1 MSDPNIDRMARPARR
16 HFALSGLALGASVL
30 APRAALAQT
39 PAATPAP
46 ARASGPIVQAG
57 ASPRLTVHAIDT
69 FHGSAAAGLRI
80 DFSRREG
87 EGWQLLRSVVT
98 NANGRSD
105 EPLLVGET
113 YAPGEYELLL
123 HAEDYFAR
131 RKASLPTP
139 PFLSTVPVR
148 IRIADVSRRFHL
160 PIQLGPWSY
169 SYSRGS

>member
-1 MSDPNIDRMARPARR
+1 MTDPILPRPARR
-16 HFALSGLALGASVL
+16 QFALSGLALGAAAL
-30 APRAALAQT
+30 APRGALAQA
-39 PAATPAP
+39 PAAVPAP
-46 ARASGPIVQAG
+46 ASPATGPIVQAG

-69 FHGSAAAGLRI
+69 YFGSAAAGLRI
-80 DFSRREG
+80 DFSKREG
-87 EGWQLLRSVVT
+87 EGWKLIRSVVT

-105 EPLLVGET
+105 EPLLVGDS
-113 YAPGEYELLL
+113 YQSGEYELVL
-123 HAEDYFAR
+123 HAQEYFER

-148 IRIADVSRRFHL
+148 IRIADVSQRFHL